1 MTNSIAFIKRLNR
14 KRIYIT
20 RKVKNYFYITY
31 YKFLSKN
38 KKSYPLEELSKC
50 TTIAILLPNKGI
62 GDLIVTSGLISQLR
76 KKNYKVY
83 CLINQNLQFLFEELI
98 AADGVEIL
106 DKKYNY
112 RQIVNKNLYFDIIM
126 DPADPDKNLYQRIG
140 YITAIKHK
148 YAIGFNQ
155 NLASSFFDINEIRN
169 EINTHYSDRLIS
181 FAKALNININN
192 FKYDLYFS
200 NNRVNKI
207 NSFIRYKLNN
217 QKFIVFNPIASD
229 KNRSLSLKTIRE
241 TLLFL
246 QEKTNKV
253 IITYNVNDS
262 NLIKDF
268 PKIIFNPFCSLIDC
282 IALLKHASL
291 VISTDTCFVHAANFF
306 NSKLICIYNNR
317 LDCNKY
323 CNNDY
328 WGPNYKNAIQIFSN
342 ENLRTETGDNLQKLS
357 VDVIKKAFD
366 QYKIIEEE
374 RF

>member
-1 MTNSIAFIKRLNR
+1 MTSTITFIKKLNR

-31 YKFLSKN
+31 YKILSKN
-38 KKSYPLEELSKC
+38 KRSYPIEELSKC
-50 TTIAILLPNKGI
+50 TTIAILLPHKGI
-62 GDLIVTSGLISQLR
+62 GDLIVTSGLIKELR
-76 KKNYKVY
+76 QKSYKVY
-83 CLINQNLQFLFEELI
+83 CLINPNLQFLFDELI
-98 AADGVEIL
+98 TADGIEIL
-106 DKKYNY
+106 DKKYNF
-112 RQIVNKNLYFDIIM
+112 RQIVSKHLYFDIIM

-155 NLASSFFDINEIRN
+155 NIASSFFDINEIRN
-169 EINTHYSDRLIS
+169 ELNTHYSDRLRY
-181 FAKALNININN
+181 FAKTLNIHINN

-200 NNRVNKI
+200 NSTINKI
-207 NSFIRYKLNN
+207 KLFINNKLNN
-217 QKFIVFNPIASD
+217 KKFIVFNPVASD
-229 KNRSLSLKTIRE
+229 RNRSLSLLTIRE

-246 QEKTNKV
+246 QEQTNKI
-253 IITYNVNDS
+253 IITYNVNDT

-268 PKIIFNPFCSLIDC
+268 PEIIFNPFSSLIDC

-306 NSKLICIYNNR
+306 NSKMICIYNNR

-328 WGPNYKNAIQIFSN
+328 WGPNYKNAIQIFSK
-342 ENLRTETGDNLQKLS
+342 ENLHTETGDNLQMFPS
-357 VDVIKKAFD
+357 SIIKNT
-366 QYKIIEEE
+366 IIEYKVLED
-374 RF
+374 